1 MFRFRHDFEFQT
13 FGLRLNYTI
22 SFPGRLVFR
31 WQMEGFLCLHTCAS
45 QFPGRAPLI
54 YIYVHPIGSLSV
66 ETLTYTPLD
75 LSLAP
80 APYNFINL
88 FRLFQLS
95 SWHSLSTCLGLHP
108 LELQASVHSLGLFC
122 WLILDL
128 DAHHGP
134 GSGELLRGL
143 FYLVGSH
150 WGHFVLLRVSFS

>member
-1 MFRFRHDFEFQT
+1 MYLCTSCWFSFCGDPD
-13 FGLRLNYTI
+13 LYTI
-22 SFPGRLVFR
+22 GSFSCP
-31 WQMEGFLCLHTCAS
+31 C
-45 QFPGRAPLI
+45 
-54 YIYVHPIGSLSV
+54 PI
-66 ETLTYTPLD
+66 
-75 LSLAP
+75 
-80 APYNFINL
+80 YNFINL

-128 DAHHGP
+128 DAYHGP

-150 WGHFVLLRVSFS
+150 WGHFVLLRVSFSWHSRGLHPPPLTPNRCPAYLLLVLSSKTIPQCYKLEGSPAEGQCVQRCFYSQ